1 MRESGSDSS
10 VYVGRVCGGHMS
22 ERGKRASSS
31 EMRFNVSES
40 CDDGARYSFR
50 VDDVFR
56 LVGTVEAR

>member
-1 MRESGSDSS
+1 
-10 VYVGRVCGGHMS
+10 MS

-40 CDDGARYSFR
+40 CVTMERVLYSFR

-56 LVGTVEAR
+56 LMLKNV